1 MTIWLLM
8 MAFKRLEDPKEKSN
22 QTIKMRI
29 QTQSKRI
36 QMTIH
41 LTALI
46 KTTVTLRE
54 VIAISIQ

>member
-8 MAFKRLEDPKEKSN
+8 MAFKRLEDRKEKSN
-22 QTIKMRI
+22 QTIKIRT